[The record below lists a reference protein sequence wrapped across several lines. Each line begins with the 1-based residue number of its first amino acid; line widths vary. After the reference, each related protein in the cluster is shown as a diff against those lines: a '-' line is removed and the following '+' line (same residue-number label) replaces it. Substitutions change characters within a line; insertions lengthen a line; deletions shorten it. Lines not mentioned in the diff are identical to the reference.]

1 MSHPWSKQRMSN
13 DTSKGWKEE
22 GGGEKR
28 SERTFKS
35 FRKSH
40 PGGECAR
47 CDKDPRLESVLS
59 AARSS
64 ETARRRV
71 GLPGFLAGWMDG
83 CLACKTQRRAWEPSV
98 QKLIQPDPRHLVRGP
113 ELPGRII
120 FLLSPGEWE
129 TVSATP
135 PPPNRND
142 DSSQRSH
149 RRLPAGSY
157 FIVLQQPSVNCVT
170 ALWYARKTRVPP
182 LHKQREQLTT
192 VNRGCD
198 YT

>member
-1 MSHPWSKQRMSN
+1 MSN

-71 GLPGFLAGWMDG
+71 GLPGFLAGWLDG
-83 CLACKTQRRAWEPSV
+83 WMSGLQNPAESLGAVRAKTDPTGSPSPCPRPGAPWAYCFFVVSWLNGRRSAPHPLLPTETTIPAKDLTVGS
-98 QKLIQPDPRHLVRGP
+98 PLVH
-113 ELPGRII
+113 I
-120 FLLSPGEWE
+120 LLCC
-129 TVSATP
+129 
-135 PPPNRND
+135 
-142 DSSQRSH
+142 SS
-149 RRLPAGSY
+149 
-157 FIVLQQPSVNCVT
+157 
-170 ALWYARKTRVPP
+170 RV
-182 LHKQREQLTT
+182 
-192 VNRGCD
+192 
-198 YT
+198 